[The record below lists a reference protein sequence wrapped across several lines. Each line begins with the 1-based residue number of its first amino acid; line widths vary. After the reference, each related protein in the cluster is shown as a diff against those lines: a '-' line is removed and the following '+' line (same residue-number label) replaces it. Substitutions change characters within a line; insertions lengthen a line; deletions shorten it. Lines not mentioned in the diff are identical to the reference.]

1 MTGNG
6 TRTDSPSSTS
16 RETTRALRSVAFLPP
31 RATVPARAAL
41 MDQRAANP
49 VVEASSLLPSGV
61 AVLTAIADG
70 IPSALTIGSLSVV
83 SLHPTVVTFAVR
95 RAGSMHQVISRASGF
110 GLSLL
115 ADHQEFTARYFA
127 SRHRPDG
134 AEQFARM
141 PFLPGPIS
149 GAPLLTEALGW
160 LDCTAAALVPT
171 GSQVLVVGNVE
182 YDRAAPTGEKVGVP
196 PQPTPLLRGGGR
208 FHRAKGTGDRRGP
221 HLAEAGPRLRVV
233 PPGSADR

>member
-6 TRTDSPSSTS
+6 MRTDSPDSAS
-16 RETTRALRSVAFLPP
+16 RETTRALRSVAFLPSH
-31 RATVPARAAL
+31 PAGT
-41 MDQRAANP
+41 DQRAANP
-49 VVEASSLLPSGV
+49 AVEASSLLPSGV

-70 IPSALTIGSLSVV
+70 IPAALTIGSLSVV

-95 RAGSMHQVISRASGF
+95 RSGSMHQVLSRAPGF

-141 PFLPGPIS
+141 PFRLGPVS

-160 LDCTAAALVPT
+160 LDCTIAALVT
-171 GSQVLVVGNVE
+171 NGGQLLVVGNVE
-182 YDRAAPTGEKVGVP
+182 YDLAAPPGDKVGVP

-208 FHRAKGTGDRRGP
+208 FHRAKNPGDHRGRR
-221 HLAEAGPRLRVV
+221 LTEAGPRLRVV
-233 PPGSADR
+233 RPGSADR

>member
-1 MTGNG
+1 M
-6 TRTDSPSSTS
+6 RTDNPNSTS
-16 RETTRALRSVAFLPP
+16 RETSRALRSVAFVPP
-31 RATVPARAAL
+31 RTEVTDITDVTDTPAP
-41 MDQRAANP
+41 DSG
-49 VVEASSLLPSGV
+49 VEASSLLPSGV

-95 RAGSMHQVISRASGF
+95 RSGSMHQVLSRAPGF

-127 SRHRPDG
+127 SRHRPNG

-141 PFLPGPIS
+141 PFRTGPIS

-160 LDCTAAALVPT
+160 LDCTTAALVPT
-171 GSQVLVVGNVE
+171 GGQVLVVGNVE
-182 YDRAAPTGEKVGVP
+182 YDLAAPTGEKVGIP

-208 FHRAKGTGDRRGP
+208 FHRAKSIGDPRRQG
-221 HLAEAGPRLRVV
+221 LTEAGPRLRVV
-233 PPGSADR
+233 RPGSADR